1 MTRLFLLLA
10 AGLAASA
17 AVAAPSA
24 GPEDAH
30 LAAFFDREWQWRLS
44 EFPELATSVGDHRFD
59 DRLAD
64 ESEAA
69 HEKRFHHAQEALKE
83 LERIP
88 RDRLTESSR
97 LSWDLF
103 RRNLRESIEAHQF
116 PAWRIPIG
124 PLSGPHMELPELVS
138 EMRFGNAAD
147 YETYL
152 RRLAAIPVRID
163 QLVALMEAGIASKW
177 VPAAPALRRAPDQIE
192 ALARMA
198 TDESPFFAPFRKI
211 PQRVSAADR
220 DRLEKAGREAV
231 SGRVLPAFARLAEF
245 LRKRYLP
252 ALRRDDGAWAL
263 PDGEAYYAF
272 QVKHHTT
279 TDMTPRQ
286 IHELGLA
293 EVARIRK
300 DMDAVISETGFRGSF
315 GEFLTHLRT
324 DPRFY
329 FTDAEALVEK
339 YRDIAKRIDPELPRF
354 FGRLPRNPYGV
365 KVIPPEQEASQTT
378 AYYQPGAADGSRPG
392 YYMVN
397 TYRLETRPKYEMEA
411 LTLHESVP
419 GHHLQISLAQ
429 EQTDLPEFRR
439 HAGYN
444 AFVEGWALY
453 AESLGKDIGLYRDP
467 YSRFGALTYEMWRA
481 CRLVVDTGMHA
492 MRWDRQKAVDFMKAN
507 TAKSEND
514 IGVEVDRYI
523 SWPGQALAYKIG
535 QRKILEL
542 ADRARAA
549 LSEKFDIRAFH
560 DAVLGSGA
568 LPLDVLER
576 QIDAWIAARR
586 R

>member
-10 AGLAASA
+10 AGLAVASA
-17 AVAAPSA
+17 SAA
-24 GPEDAH
+24 GPEDAR
-30 LAAFFDREWQWRLS
+30 LAAFFDREWQWRLQ

-59 DRLAD
+59 DRLTD

-69 HEKRFHHAQEALKE
+69 IQKRHRHAEEALSE

-103 RRNLRESIEAHQF
+103 RRDLRESIEAHRF
-116 PAWRIPIG
+116 PSWRIPIG
-124 PLSGPHMELPELVS
+124 PLSGPHMELPELVN

-163 QLVALMEAGIASKW
+163 QIVALMEAGIASKW
-177 VPAAPALRRAPDQIE
+177 VPAAPALRRAPEQIE

-300 DMDAVISETGFRGSF
+300 EMDAVILETGFRGSF
-315 GEFLTHLRT
+315 GEFLTKLRT
-324 DPRFY
+324 DPQFY
-329 FTDAEALVEK
+329 FTDPEALVEK

-365 KVIPPEQEASQTT
+365 KVIPPEQESSQTT

-419 GHHLQISLAQ
+419 GHHLQIALAQ

-467 YSRFGALTYEMWRA
+467 YSRFGMLTYEMWRA

>member
-10 AGLAASA
+10 AGLAVASASA
-17 AVAAPSA
+17 AVPA

-30 LAAFFDREWQWRLS
+30 LAAFFDREWQWRLQ

-59 DRLAD
+59 DRLTD

-69 HEKRFHHAQEALKE
+69 HEKRFHHAQEALEE

-103 RRNLRESIEAHQF
+103 RRDLRESIEAHRF
-116 PAWRIPIG
+116 PSWRIPIG
-124 PLSGPHMELPELVS
+124 PLSGPHMELPELVN
-138 EMRFGNAAD
+138 EMRFENAAD

-177 VPAAPALRRAPDQIE
+177 VPAAPALRRAPEQIE
-192 ALARMA
+192 SLARTA

-211 PQRVSAADR
+211 PQRMSAADR

-300 DMDAVISETGFRGSF
+300 EMDAVILETGFRGSF
-315 GEFLTHLRT
+315 GEFLTKLRT
-324 DPRFY
+324 DPQFY
-329 FTDAEALVEK
+329 FTDPEALVEK

-365 KVIPPEQEASQTT
+365 KVIPPEQESSQTT

-397 TYRLETRPKYEMEA
+397 TYRLETRPKYEMAA

-419 GHHLQISLAQ
+419 GHHLQIALAQ

-453 AESLGKDIGLYRDP
+453 AESLGSDIGLYRDP
-467 YSRFGALTYEMWRA
+467 YSRFGMLTYEMWRA